1 MAGAGGGAFMGA
13 IGGEAT
19 AGAATSRETTGAET
33 GSGACT
39 AGFATR
45 VSLSFPLRLPNTMA
59 LHAGDLLLGPQL
71 LDQRRQQRTLR
82 LLGLAAA
89 GEPLRDLQEHLGG
102 AMRGGDFRDHLAVVG
117 GRTEY
122 LRLERY
128 SGDRVVFDRLGELGG
143 GDLRPLRDAD
153 LIEAVERG
161 AIVRPRCLQQ
171 VVDVLGVAQ
180 IGKIGRRDDQDVV
193 GRDQGALGPS

>member
-1 MAGAGGGAFMGA
+1 MAGAGGALAGA

-19 AGAATSRETTGAET
+19 VGAATSRGATAALAAT
-33 GSGACT
+33 GSGT
-39 AGFATR
+39 AGLGAR

-71 LDQRRQQRTLR
+71 LDQGRQQRTLR

-117 GRTEY
+117 SRTEY
-122 LRLERY
+122 LRVERDG
-128 SGDRVVFDRLGELGG
+128 GDRVASDRLGGLRRWNV
-143 GDLRPLRDAD
+143 RPLRDSD
-153 LIEAVERG
+153 L
-161 AIVRPRCLQQ
+161 
-171 VVDVLGVAQ
+171 
-180 IGKIGRRDDQDVV
+180 
-193 GRDQGALGPS
+193 

>member
-1 MAGAGGGAFMGA
+1 MAGAGCCFAGA

-19 AGAATSRETTGAET
+19 IGAATSRGATAALET
-33 GSGACT
+33 GSGAWT
-39 AGFATR
+39 AGLGAR

-102 AMRGGDFRDHLAVVG
+102 AMGCGDFRDHLAVIG
-117 GRTEY
+117 GGTEN
-122 LRLERY
+122 LRLEWNR
-128 SGDRVVFDRLGELGG
+128 GGRGGFGRLGGLGG
-143 GDLRPLRDAD
+143 GNFRAVLDSYP
-153 LIEAVERG
+153 IEGIKRG
-161 AIVRPRCLQQ
+161 ASVRR
-171 VVDVLGVAQ
+171 A
-180 IGKIGRRDDQDVV
+180 
-193 GRDQGALGPS
+193 